1 MIDIIQ
7 LQSWLDGLKNI
18 PRPHKWERSLMDIT
32 GVTHHENMWSDIYK
46 FFFLEEESHHLNDL
60 FIRSLEQLLGINH
73 FLSNFTVERELV
85 VENDKRIDLVLYNRD
100 EHRAIIIENKVY
112 HTLNNDLNLYQRSVR
127 KLIGSPCE
135 IKTVV
140 LGLHKYNLATYNR
153 ASEIAEGDKFSITHK
168 ELLDKVFT
176 NIPSYLKD
184 AQTDYIFLLNE
195 FYKNI
200 CNMANQ
206 IDASILDF
214 FSKAGNSQRI
224 AEIHKVYT
232 HIMDYVSGI
241 MECTEPSEL
250 KKNLNSMGMSCKSER
265 GYVKYFFPDTKNEVM
280 LTVFFRDRIFSTK
293 YAPHIHMVF
302 EVQGDTKEKLDAIEE
317 QVADIIS
324 KYSKDGIVTGNRRDE
339 KKNKWRHLASQTIHF
354 NDIQEEMPKLG
365 EIAGE
370 YISPSSPIIRMGN
383 DIIKLVK

>member
-1 MIDIIQ
+1 MIDTIQ

-18 PRPHKWERSLMDIT
+18 PKPHKWERSLMDIT
-32 GVTHHENMWSDIYK
+32 GVTHHENMWSEIYK
-46 FFFLEEESHHLNDL
+46 FFFLEEEIHNLNDL
-60 FIRSLEQLLGINH
+60 FIRSLEQLLGLDH
-73 FLSNFTVERELV
+73 FLSNFIVEREFV

-100 EHRAIIIENKVY
+100 DHRVIIIENKVY

-140 LGLHKYNLATYNR
+140 LGLHKYNLAAYNK
-153 ASEIAEGDKFSITHK
+153 ASEIAEGDKVSITHR
-168 ELLDKVFT
+168 ELLDKVFA

-184 AQTDYIFLLNE
+184 AQANYIFLLNE

-206 IDASILDF
+206 IDGTILDF

-224 AEIHKVYT
+224 SEIHKVYT

-241 MECTEPSEL
+241 LECTEPSEL

-265 GYVKYFFPDTKNEVM
+265 GYVKYFFPDTSNEVM

-293 YAPHIHMVF
+293 YSPHIHIVF
-302 EVQGDTKEKLDAIEE
+302 EVQKKTKEKLDAIYG
-317 QVADIIS
+317 QVTDIIS
-324 KYSKDGIVTGNRRDE
+324 KYSKDGIVVANRRDE
-339 KKNKWRHLASQTIHF
+339 KKNNWRHLASQTIHF
-354 NDIQEEMPKLG
+354 TDIQEEMPKLG

-370 YISPSSPIIRMGN
+370 YINASSAIIRMGKE
-383 DIIKLVK
+383 IMKLV